1 MLFIVT
7 PLSSGVGT
15 ALLGII
21 SGFAIVLTIRL
32 GALLYF
38 RNAFFTNFFRTN
50 VVGANF
56 FFLVSWIAG
65 GCSLDLYLSLLTP
78 HIPVYRSWKHGM
90 WLWQLDLSLSA
101 SSSLFWLAYSLLP
114 GLIHRKTLCLV

>member
-7 PLSSGVGT
+7 PVSNGVGT

-21 SGFAIVLTIRL
+21 AGFAIVLVIRL

-56 FFLVSWIAG
+56 FFLVSWNCG
-65 GCSLDLYLSLLTP
+65 GWGVLIYLYLLTNTYSCLQ
-78 HIPVYRSWKHGM
+78 ILEAWNV
-90 WLWQLDLSLSA
+90 A
-101 SSSLFWLAYSLLP
+101 LAV
-114 GLIHRKTLCLV
+114 GFITVRIIKLILVSVFFIARIDTP

>member
-65 GCSLDLYLSLLTP
+65 GCSLDLYLSLLTHP
-78 HIPVYRSWKHGM
+78 IFLST
-90 WLWQLDLSLSA
+90 DLGSMEWA
-101 SSSLFWLAYSLLP
+101 LAV
-114 GLIHRKTLCLV
+114 GFITVRIIKLILVSVFFIARIDTP